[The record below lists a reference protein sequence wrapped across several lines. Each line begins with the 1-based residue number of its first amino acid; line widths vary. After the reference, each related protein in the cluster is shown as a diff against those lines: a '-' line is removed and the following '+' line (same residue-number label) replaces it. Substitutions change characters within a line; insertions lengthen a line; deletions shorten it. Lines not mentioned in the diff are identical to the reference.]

1 MAEVIGIATSPV
13 SGGGSGT
20 IGVSVSSSEKKV
32 IKKSK
37 KVSRTPSHPPTQ
49 QMVDASIKNLKERGG
64 SSLLAIK
71 KYISSTYKCDA
82 QKLAPFIKK
91 YLKSAVASGKLIQTK
106 GKGAS
111 GSFKLSPAVNKTN
124 KSIEIEKIKNI
135 SNQNKRAL
143 TKKITSQDKK
153 QKKPKTIKKV
163 IEKKIVMKNKK
174 LVKTDKKSDEKFSK
188 IKSAVPSKSKLTKPT
203 KIASAKK
210 SLTSQKRPVK
220 KLIKKMK

>member
-20 IGVSVSSSEKKV
+20 VGVSVSSSEKKV

-111 GSFKLSPAVNKTN
+111 GSFKLSPTVNKTN

-143 TKKITSQDKK
+143 TKKTSQDKK
-153 QKKPKTIKKV
+153 PKKPKTIKKV
-163 IEKKIVMKNKK
+163 IEKKVVMKNKK
-174 LVKTDKKSDEKFSK
+174 LVKTDKKSNEKVAK
-188 IKSAVPSKSKLTKPT
+188 IKSTVPNKSKLTKPT
-203 KIASAKK
+203 KIASTKK